1 MSASAN
7 RYAMLKDL
15 DTQANSE
22 SRRELLRKVT
32 EVLAHPVHSQEE
44 ISELDGI
51 LSVVAREYSVE
62 VRTQFARLVAA
73 SNGSFHQSAEA
84 FSADVIDV
92 AAPVLKHSRILSEDA
107 LLRVVARNSQPHML
121 AITRRSTIGP
131 RVSHALAEKGNDEVL
146 ISLLANQGAQIAD
159 NTYEVVARRAGE
171 SPPLQAPLVRRPG
184 VPVDLLHDLY
194 ARVESDLRRE
204 IVEKFDKASTEELE
218 KAFERSRSRIDRA
231 YRKIPDD
238 FASAQSRIKALNAR
252 GGLKPANLV
261 ALQREGVAG
270 RTAFTIAFA
279 QLVDVEFDVVL
290 RTLQAGDIDTMA
302 LLCRGANL
310 ERAIFVTLAIGLDK
324 SGQGAAGAEKLA
336 KMYESVPVQ
345 AAQRALRFWKV
356 RAAG

>member
-1 MSASAN
+1 MSASAS

-32 EVLAHPVHSQEE
+32 ESLAHPIHTQEE

-51 LSVVAREYSVE
+51 LSLAAQEYSIE

-73 SNGSFHQSAEA
+73 SSGSFHQSAEKFA
-84 FSADVIDV
+84 ADVIDV

-146 ISLLANQGAQIAD
+146 ISLLGNREAQIAD
-159 NTYEVVARRAGE
+159 NTYEVVARRAEE
-171 SPPLQAPLVRRPG
+171 SAKLQAPLVRRSG

-194 ARVESDLRRE
+194 ARVEADLRRE
-204 IVEKFDKASTEELE
+204 IVEKFDNTSTEELE
-218 KAFERSRSRIDRA
+218 KAFERSRNRIDRA
-231 YRKIPDD
+231 YRSIPDD
-238 FASAQSRIKALNAR
+238 FAAAQSRIKAMNAH
-252 GGLKPANLV
+252 GGLKPANLI
-261 ALQREGVAG
+261 ALQREGVPG

-279 QLVDVEFDVVL
+279 HLAGVEFDIVA
-290 RTLQAGDIDTMA
+290 RTLLSDDIDTLA

-310 ERAIFVTLAIGLDK
+310 ERAIFVTIAIGLDK
-324 SGQGAAGAEKLA
+324 SGRGAAGAEKFA
-336 KMYESVPVQ
+336 KIYESVPVQ

-356 RAAG
+356 RATS